1 MKRNKKIS
9 EKDFEAEVKEYITS
23 VGGWWFKVWGNAF
36 TRNGVPDLL
45 CCINGR
51 FFGIEL
57 KSSTGEP
64 SKLQE
69 REVALIKS
77 AGGIS
82 GIYYPKDFDKLK
94 EEIQEVLR
102 R

>member
-1 MKRNKKIS
+1 MPKRIA
-9 EKDFEAEVKEYITS
+9 EKDFENEVKEYITS

-45 CCINGR
+45 CCINGK

-57 KSSTGEP
+57 KSTNGTP

-77 AGGIS
+77 AGGIA
-82 GIYYPKDFDKLK
+82 GVYWPEDFERLK
-94 EEIQEVLR
+94 EEIRKVLGGD
-102 R
+102 